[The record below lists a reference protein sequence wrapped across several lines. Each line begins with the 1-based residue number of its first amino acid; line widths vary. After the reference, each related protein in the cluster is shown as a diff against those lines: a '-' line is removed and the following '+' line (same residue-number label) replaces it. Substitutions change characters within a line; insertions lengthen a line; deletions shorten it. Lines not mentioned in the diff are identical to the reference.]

1 MEKISPQ
8 PVRRDGKGKSV
19 KDYSSR
25 DWLLKV
31 QEEVFEVAEFQGCS
45 NSAQAREMLAE
56 ELTDVITV
64 CISWLETLGYNEQK
78 RAELFIKVNEKN
90 EKRGYFKEE

>member
-64 CISWLETLGYNEQK
+64 CISWLETARLQRTKTHRTFYKGQ
-78 RAELFIKVNEKN
+78 
-90 EKRGYFKEE
+90 